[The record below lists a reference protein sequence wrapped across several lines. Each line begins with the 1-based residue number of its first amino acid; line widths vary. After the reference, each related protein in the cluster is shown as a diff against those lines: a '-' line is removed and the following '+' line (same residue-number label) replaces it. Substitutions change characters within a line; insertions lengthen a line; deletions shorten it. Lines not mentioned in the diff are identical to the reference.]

1 MGRVDPLAAILGMAL
16 ATYSTRAGGIW
27 LMSRVAPSARVEA
40 WLRQVPGAVLIS
52 IIAPAA
58 LATGPAG
65 LLAVLATVLVATRT
79 RNLLLRGPG
88 GEASAARVQ
97 GSSSAGRARRSARN
111 ASSSSSVSTSKP
123 TGPR

>member
-79 RNLLLRGPG
+79 RNLLLPMAVG
-88 GEASAARVQ
+88 V
-97 GSSSAGRARRSARN
+97 
-111 ASSSSSVSTSKP
+111 VSIWVL
-123 TGPR
+123 RHLL

>member
-79 RNLLLRGPG
+79 RNLLLPMVVGV
-88 GEASAARVQ
+88 ASIWVLRHLL
-97 GSSSAGRARRSARN
+97 
-111 ASSSSSVSTSKP
+111 
-123 TGPR
+123 

>member
-16 ATYSTRAGGIW
+16 ATYGTRAGGIW

-79 RNLLLRGPG
+79 RNLLLPMVVGV
-88 GEASAARVQ
+88 ASIWVLRHLL
-97 GSSSAGRARRSARN
+97 
-111 ASSSSSVSTSKP
+111 
-123 TGPR
+123 